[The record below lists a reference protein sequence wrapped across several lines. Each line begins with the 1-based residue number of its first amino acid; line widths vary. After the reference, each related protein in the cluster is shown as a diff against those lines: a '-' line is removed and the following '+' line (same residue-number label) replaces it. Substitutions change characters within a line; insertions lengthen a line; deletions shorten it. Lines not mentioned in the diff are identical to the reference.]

1 MVDLIAPI
9 SDRLT
14 SPKPLLQNSPMAT
27 VGPTSFGPSPY
38 GPTPFV
44 PLWQYKHRA
53 AWLYPPA

>member
-44 PLWQYKHRA
+44 PLFIIVRFLRWQ
-53 AWLYPPA
+53 